1 MLISNK
7 NKIQAEGLPH
17 KPNAEVT
24 KNLFNN
30 NNIIWMV
37 DKQSS
42 VEYS

>member
-7 NKIQAEGLPH
+7 NKIQAALPH
-17 KPNAEVT
+17 RPNAEVT

-30 NNIIWMV
+30 NNIISMV